1 MKKIKLG
8 RKRKHRHKNSMHNS
22 TASAGAGAITACTAQ
37 ARDQAQALWR
47 HVKSAGARASEI
59 TQPQQKPSVPKPEEH
74 KGQEQSASANASA
87 SAGTTFKNLPCSNF
101 NCSFLFVSSQ
111 DPDFDVCIHQVLN
124 SFRYFLL
131 KFVFDGCA
139 A

>member
-1 MKKIKLG
+1 
-8 RKRKHRHKNSMHNS
+8 MHNS

-87 SAGTTFKNLPCSNF
+87 SAGTTLKNLPCSNF
-101 NCSFLFVSSQ
+101 NCSL
-111 DPDFDVCIHQVLN
+111 L
-124 SFRYFLL
+124 SFHYALCLGRPTTLL
-131 KFVFDGCA
+131 RFGAMRDGN
-139 A
+139 